1 MQGELGNG
9 QNLSAN
15 VLDRQVHLALII
27 GKNPH
32 IDNLPDRVVHI
43 FLTIIRP
50 DTYQE
55 QETLFNAAMQLL
67 VNTDLS
73 TFDTLN
79 DNFHI
84 FSFISDYYLL

>member
-1 MQGELGNG
+1 MERISPSDILN
-9 QNLSAN
+9 
-15 VLDRQVHLALII
+15 RKIHLILRI

-84 FSFISDYYLL
+84 FSFISN